1 MGDEKKKCTYLVY
14 ELMSNGTLSKKL
26 TVMGALP
33 EQYCRYYFKQ
43 LVDGLDYLHKRQYAH
58 RDIKPCNLLFDS

>member
-33 EQYCRYYFKQ
+33 E
-43 LVDGLDYLHKRQYAH
+43 
-58 RDIKPCNLLFDS
+58 